1 MVSWWCGKLLG
12 GWRISKL
19 LLGGERSGKLFLG
32 GWRSGKFSLGNWWLV
47 DIVFDF
53 GNLISCD

>member
-1 MVSWWCGKLLG
+1 MSWCCGKLG